1 MTAPAHRAWLVDLD
15 GTLYTPLWVKLG
27 MAAELGLLGA
37 FHARALRQ
45 FRHEHEELREAFRA
59 DPALTL
65 PGSPFDEQLRRAA
78 EKLGMDTP
86 RLRAVVGSWMI
97 ERPGKWLRLARRTA
111 LLQEIADFHAAGG
124 RTALVSDYPASAK
137 LRALG
142 ASELFDVV
150 VANGEH
156 DEIRHLKPRPEGFL
170 LAARTLGI
178 EPGACL
184 VIGDRDDADGAAARA
199 AGMDF
204 RLIR

>member
-1 MTAPAHRAWLVDLD
+1 MNAPAHRAWLVDLD
-15 GTLYTPLWVKLG
+15 GTLYTPLWVKFG

-37 FHARALRQ
+37 VHARSLRQ
-45 FRHEHEELREAFRA
+45 FRHAHEELREAFRD
-59 DPALTL
+59 DPTLTL
-65 PGSPFDEQLRRAA
+65 STSPFDEQLRRAA
-78 EKLGMDTP
+78 EKLGTDVE
-86 RLRAVVGSWMI
+86 RLRALVSSWMI
-97 ERPGKWLRLARRTA
+97 ERPGKWLRLARRA
-111 LLQEIADFHAAGG
+111 SLLKEIADFHAAGG

-156 DEIRHLKPRPEGFL
+156 AELRHLKPRPEGFL
-170 LAARTLGI
+170 LAARTLGV

-204 RLIR
+204 RLVR